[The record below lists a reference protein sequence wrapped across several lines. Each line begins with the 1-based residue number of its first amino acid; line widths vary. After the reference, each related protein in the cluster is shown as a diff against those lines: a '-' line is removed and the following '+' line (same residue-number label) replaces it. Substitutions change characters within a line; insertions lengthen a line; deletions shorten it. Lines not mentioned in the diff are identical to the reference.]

1 MSRSLLLV
9 DDEYMIL
16 EGLKRL
22 LPYEEYGISTILTA
36 EDAEE
41 ALAILAQHPVDVVL
55 TDVCMPDKTGLEMI
69 AEMKSLS
76 PQTAYIIM
84 SGYQEFDFVKK
95 ALSLGAADYLVKPIR
110 KSELSQ
116 VLSTVLAH
124 LPQEESLL
132 YRSVLEGTEPL
143 AAALV
148 DGSPLYLLANLEPL
162 EGLSGLEVLRNQQRI
177 YYYLSRHLPEQSLL
191 YQEELGTAS
200 ELSSCYERVESLL
213 FYGRVP
219 EQLGG
224 TTQAAYELVLPAL
237 QAGQIR
243 ELTELLPEVMEVLRQ
258 AAPAVYLAKQFF
270 IQLMT
275 ELYHDFQHLS
285 RQNLEEFLLEV
296 KACQTLDQLGQV
308 AQQHLSTVHK
318 GHQYSNHVMEC
329 LQIVREEYQTELTL
343 KEVSERLFLNTVYL
357 GQLIKKE
364 TGLTF
369 AALLNRQRIKQ
380 AQQLLLTS
388 QQGIEE
394 ICFAVGYTN
403 VGYFYKIFKR
413 ICGQSPKS
421 YRQNKISPEI
431 QEERI

>member
-22 LPYEEYGISTILTA
+22 LPYEEYGISTIYTA
-36 EDAEE
+36 EDAEA
-41 ALAILAQHPVDVVL
+41 ALAILSQHPVDVVL

-69 AEMKSLS
+69 AEMKMIS
-76 PQTAYIIM
+76 PQTGYIIM

-116 VLSTVLAH
+116 VLSNVLAQ
-124 LPQEESLL
+124 LPQEQMVL
-132 YRSVLEGTEPL
+132 YRAVLEGGEPL
-143 AAALV
+143 ASVLV
-148 DGSPLYLLANLEPL
+148 DDSPLYLLAHIEPL
-162 EGLSGLEVLRNQQRI
+162 EGMSGMEVVRNQQRI
-177 YYYLSRHLPEQSLL
+177 YYYLSCTLPEQSLL
-191 YQEELGTAS
+191 YQEELGPDS
-200 ELSSCYERVESLL
+200 VLSACYERVESLL

-219 EQLGG
+219 EVLGG
-224 TTQAAYELVLPAL
+224 TTQDVYERVLPIL
-237 QAGQIR
+237 QSGQIR
-243 ELTELLPEVMEVLRQ
+243 ELVELLPEILDDVRQ
-258 AAPAVYLAKQFF
+258 AAPAVYLTKQFF

-308 AQQHLSTVHK
+308 VKQHLSTMHK
-318 GHQYSNHVMEC
+318 GRQYSNHVMEC
-329 LQIVREEYQTELTL
+329 LSIIREEYQSELTL
-343 KEVSERLFLNTVYL
+343 KDVSERLFLNTVYL

-421 YRQNKISPEI
+421 YRQYMISSDI